1 MRKALIL
8 AMGVSCAAVAFA
20 AVADIPTR
28 YSGSFPSV
36 GFVSNITGT
45 LAGNRLTLKGTR
57 IRGSNIASVTGTF
70 SCTRASSTQTS
81 CAGSF
86 RSEGGKGDGGR
97 DVLTIT
103 WSGGRPVAM
112 SK

>member
-1 MRKALIL
+1 MRTALTL
-8 AMGVSCAAVAFA
+8 AVGVSVATAALAAV
-20 AVADIPTR
+20 DIPTR

-36 GFVSNITGT
+36 GNISNITGAF
-45 LAGNRLTLKGTR
+45 AGNRLTLKGTFVR
-57 IRGSNIASVTGTF
+57 GSVIRGVSGTF
-70 SCTRASSTQTS
+70 ACTRASSTQTS

-86 RSEGGKGDGGR
+86 VNEAGGKGGGER
-97 DVLTIT
+97 VVLAIT